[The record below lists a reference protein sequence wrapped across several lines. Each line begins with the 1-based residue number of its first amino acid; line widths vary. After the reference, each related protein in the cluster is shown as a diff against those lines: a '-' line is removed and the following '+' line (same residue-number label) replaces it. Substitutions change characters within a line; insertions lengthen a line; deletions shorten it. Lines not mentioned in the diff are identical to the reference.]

1 MNQNNYKQKLFLKIS
16 IVVFLISSSFLT
28 YLLLTLPPKVKENKV
43 ETHITHE
50 HEHGESCNHEVEPKE
65 PKEPKDEKTSTMDTI
80 YKDLK
85 NVQKVYSL
93 EPEHEHEHGESCN
106 H

>member
-93 EPEHEHEHGESCN
+93 EPEHGHGESCN